1 MTFTLLLSI
10 TFEIIP
16 FLVVYLLLGE
26 INLLLLILNFLNKK
40 VLLFNDFSLFFL
52 FLEFTDIYN

>member
-1 MTFTLLLSI
+1 LTFTLLLSI